1 MINSFLSI
9 AVEINLLKVKELL
22 ASNILSLKCQNR
34 DAQPA
39 GFKRAR
45 ELGGFFLF
53 AMKAIVFAVSPLQ
66 WLKFSASISHAPNT
80 SCTAYSVFPRVVWS
94 FISSNPL
101 IKPGFLSFFTTANV
115 SVVFFLFCCFVCC
128 CFFFFFSL
136 KKYSYHSVPNSSA
149 RCDWWLSAPEAN
161 DSSSWSTVVLA
172 MVTWSAETTGEF
184 ADLHAWRGFAG
195 KGLPFDESP

>member
-1 MINSFLSI
+1 MTDCLYYIPECGHLVANHFVINSFLST

-22 ASNILSLKCQNR
+22 RPNILSLKCQNR

-66 WLKFSASISHAPNT
+66 WLKFSASISHAPDT
-80 SCTAYSVFPRVVWS
+80 SCTSCTSCVFARVVWS
-94 FISSNPL
+94 FISSKPL

-115 SVVFFLFCCFVCC
+115 SVVFFCFVALFVVAS
-128 CFFFFFSL
+128 FFF
-136 KKYSYHSVPNSSA
+136 H
-149 RCDWWLSAPEAN
+149 
-161 DSSSWSTVVLA
+161 
-172 MVTWSAETTGEF
+172 
-184 ADLHAWRGFAG
+184 
-195 KGLPFDESP
+195 